1 MTRLNRWVR
10 VFLRFCTCLRIPDSD
25 LNHNGFGD
33 YQGDPLSLIYT
44 YVICIFLSES
54 ELDGAPVLV
63 PFQEECCVYHIY
75 TNGSETSCS
84 TC

>member
-10 VFLRFCTCLRIPDSD
+10 VFYRFCTCLCIPDSD

-33 YQGDPLSLIYT
+33 YQGEHSLSSLLYSLCT
-44 YVICIFLSES
+44 FLSES

-63 PFQEECCVYHIY
+63 PFKEECGVYHIY
-75 TNGSETSCS
+75 MNGSESSCS